1 MLRFI
6 FGASGSGKSYRL
18 RENIIE
24 RSRKEPQRNFLIVV
38 PDQFTMQTQMDIV
51 KQHPDHGIMNIDVV
65 SFSRLSHRIFEE
77 VGESHEKVLDDMG
90 KSLVLRHV
98 AEENK
103 GNLPVIGG
111 SMHKMGYIDEV
122 KSTIS
127 EFMQYGI
134 EPGMLDDIM
143 KVCENK
149 GALKSKLLDLQLLY
163 SEFKKYIKGNYIA
176 QEELLDVL
184 CRALP
189 SSKLIA
195 DSVIAFDGFTGF
207 TPIQYR
213 VISEIQRLASEV
225 IFSFSIGEEED
236 PYKYD
241 KDEEQ
246 NLFLLTKKTVHDL
259 LRLEYEN
266 EKNSGLVEVPDY
278 ERWADYRN
286 EHSDDVFLKAGEKGR
301 HANNPELAF
310 LEKHIFR
317 YGNEHY
323 GDADFQKN
331 KSDDADLNKSKAD
344 VNGGSLKASCESIR
358 ILEADTVNQEVQM
371 ALSSIRKLLRENRE
385 LHYRDFA
392 IVCGSMDRY
401 ATVISEEAEKY
412 NIPIYLDQTGNV
424 KLNPLVEAV
433 RSALLTVIS
442 KYSYESV
449 FHFLR
454 SGLSPLTSGETDI
467 LENYVRALGIRG
479 QKGWENEF
487 DRLPKNLMN
496 RLKKSGDDE
505 DNAII
510 EEEKKAYLKNL
521 NDLRIRTI
529 GALAPLFAAEGK
541 TVLDYSKALYE
552 FLMGLDAQAKMSEFE
567 SSFREQGDEIR
578 AKEYS
583 AIYRKVIALLDQVT
597 ALMGNEKITWKE
609 YADILDVG
617 FSDFE
622 IGTIPQSVDR
632 IVVGD
637 IERTRLKEVKTLFFL
652 GVNDDLIPKAAGS
665 GGIISDI
672 ERQYLADTL
681 TGIELA
687 PTPRQQM
694 YIQRLY
700 LYMNLTK
707 PSDRLYL
714 SFAHLDPDGKSIR
727 PAYLIGK
734 IRTLFP
740 GVKIKRYDDRACGD
754 VIQTPQNGIDYVAA
768 HLQDYAL
775 GYMDEEGE
783 RAFTGLFHAL
793 SGYRDRLA
801 RMIEAAGSGY
811 VHRPLSEAVA
821 SALYGNFLVNSVSRL
836 EKFAQCSYAHFLQ
849 FGLRLYER
857 EEFDFDHS
865 DMGTVFH
872 GALEVFSRKLG
883 ENDLT
888 WENFSKEQGEKIMEE
903 SLLEFVDGYNGNI
916 LESTKRNEYLMERIK
931 RILYRTV
938 DTLQYQLSKGSFVPK
953 SVETS
958 FDEVGDIDAINISLS
973 EDEKGRILQKMKLT
987 GSIDR
992 IDTYEDENHVYIKI
1006 IDFKSGTKDIQ
1017 LCSLYYGLQLQLV
1030 MYMNV
1035 ARGMAEATNKGKEAV
1050 PAAILYYHLADPVL
1064 DGNDIPEGAD
1074 GSDINAMVRK
1084 ELKTKGLIRED
1095 EEVAFLL
1102 DHDYAGGS
1110 DVVPLKLGSK
1120 GGFDKKISKV
1130 MAPEEFEEVSD
1141 YVSQLIKKSGRRIL
1155 QGDIEV
1161 NPYSMGTKDACSFCK
1176 FKSICGFEQSI
1187 PGYSCRQLPK
1197 LSKEE
1202 TLERIHT
1209 ELNA

>member
-6 FGASGSGKSYRL
+6 FGASGSGKSYQL
-18 RENIIE
+18 RENIIG
-24 RSRKEPQRNFLIVV
+24 RSTKEPKRNFLIVV

-98 AEENK
+98 AEEYK
-103 GNLPVIGG
+103 DKLPVIGG
-111 SMHKMGYIDEV
+111 SMNKMGYIDEV

-134 EPGMLDDIM
+134 EPQMLDDIM

-163 SEFKKYIKGNYIA
+163 SEFKNYIKGNYIA

-189 SSKLIA
+189 SSKLIR

-213 VISEIQRLASEV
+213 VISEILRLSSEV
-225 IFSFSIGEEED
+225 IFSFSIGEKEN
-236 PYKYD
+236 PYLYD
-241 KDEEQ
+241 KNEEQ

-266 EKNSGLVEVPDY
+266 VKNSGLVEVPDF
-278 ERWADYRN
+278 ERWAEYRN
-286 EHSDDVFLKAGEKGR
+286 EHSEDIFLKSGDNGR
-301 HANNPELAF
+301 HANNPELSF
-310 LEKHIFR
+310 LEKNLFR
-317 YGNEHY
+317 YNNEHY
-323 GDADFQKN
+323 GVAAGE
-331 KSDDADLNKSKAD
+331 SAEAPR
-344 VNGGSLKASCESIR
+344 CEHIK
-358 ILEADTVNQEVQM
+358 ILEADTTNQEVQM
-371 ALSSIRKLLRENRE
+371 TLATIRKLLRENDK
-385 LHYRDFA
+385 LSYRDFA

-401 ATVISEEAEKY
+401 GAVISEEAEKY
-412 NIPIYLDQTGNV
+412 NIPVYLDETGNV
-424 KLNPLVEAV
+424 KLNPLVEAI
-433 RSALLTVIS
+433 RSALLTVTKS
-442 KYSYESV
+442 YSYEAV

-454 SGLSPLTSGETDI
+454 CGLSPFSAGETDM

-479 QKGWENEF
+479 KKGWENEF
-487 DRLPKNLMN
+487 TGLPKQL
-496 RLKKSGDDE
+496 LKKFKVQSAKDIEDE
-505 DNAII
+505 TLKA
-510 EEEKKAYLKNL
+510 EKEQYLSVINE
-521 NDLRIRTI
+521 LRERAVST
-529 GALAPLFAAEGK
+529 LSPLFDAEGK
-541 TVLDYSKALYE
+541 TVLDYSTALYE
-552 FLMGLDAQAKMSEFE
+552 FLIKLEAQNKMADFE
-567 SSFREQGDEIR
+567 RAFHEQGDEVR
-578 AKEYS
+578 AKEY
-583 AIYRKVIALLDQVT
+583 ATIYRKVVALLDQVT
-597 ALMGNEKITWKE
+597 ALMGSEKITWKE
-609 YADILDVG
+609 YAEILDVG

-652 GVNDDLIPKAAGS
+652 GVNDDLIPKGAGS

-681 TGIELA
+681 NGIELA

-714 SFAHLDPDGKSIR
+714 TFAHLDPDGKSVR

-734 IRTLFP
+734 IRSLFP
-740 GVKIKRYDDRACGD
+740 GVTVERYDGRAGGD
-754 VIQTPQNGIDYVAA
+754 IIQTPQNGIDYVAA
-768 HLQDYAL
+768 HMQEYAL

-783 RAFTGLFHAL
+783 RAFSGLFHAL
-793 SGYRDRLA
+793 ADHKDRLV
-801 RMIEAAGSGY
+801 RMIDAAGSGY
-811 VHRPLSEAVA
+811 IHKPLSEAVA
-821 SALYGNFLVNSVSRL
+821 SALYGNFLSNSVSRL
-836 EKFAQCSYAHFLQ
+836 EKYAQCAYAHFLQ
-849 FGLRLYER
+849 YGLRLYER
-857 EEFDFDHS
+857 EEFDFDNS
-865 DMGTVFH
+865 DMGNVFH
-872 GALEVFSRKLG
+872 GALDIFTRKLD
-883 ENDLT
+883 ENGLT

-987 GSIDR
+987 GKIDR
-992 IDTYEDENHVYIKI
+992 IDTYEDADHVYIKI
-1006 IDFKSGTKDIQ
+1006 IDFKSGSKDIE

-1035 ARGMAEATNKGKEAV
+1035 ARGMAEATSKGKEV
-1050 PAAILYYHLADPVL
+1050 IPAAILYYHLADPVL
-1064 DGNDIPEGAD
+1064 DGDKFKEEATGD
-1074 GSDINAMVRK
+1074 DINAMVRK
-1084 ELKTKGLIRED
+1084 QLKAKGLIRED
-1095 EEVAFLL
+1095 RSVVNLL
-1102 DHDYAGGS
+1102 DREAGSAS
-1110 DVVPLKLGSK
+1110 DVIPVKFNKDGSFSK
-1120 GGFDKKISKV
+1120 TGNDTIS
-1130 MAPEEFEEVSD
+1130 AEDFEEVSQ
-1141 YVSQLIKKSGRRIL
+1141 YVTKLIKKNGKSIL
-1155 QGDIEV
+1155 DGNIEV
-1161 NPYSMGTKDACSFCK
+1161 NPYTMGSKEACTFCK
-1176 FKSICGFEQSI
+1176 FKSVCGFDQSM
-1187 PGYSCRQLPK
+1187 PGYTCRQLPNLK
-1197 LSKEE
+1197 DDEVM
-1202 TLERIHT
+1202 ERIRT
-1209 ELNA
+1209 EK

>member
-1 MLRFI
+1 MLRFV

-18 RENIIE
+18 REYIIE
-24 RSRKEPQRNFLIVV
+24 RSCKEPERNFLIVV

-103 GNLPVIGG
+103 SSLPVIGG

-149 GALKSKLLDLQLLY
+149 GALRSKLLDLQLLY
-163 SEFKKYIKGNYIA
+163 SEFKNYIKGNYIA

-213 VISEIQRLASEV
+213 VISEILRLTSEV
-225 IFSFSIGEEED
+225 IFSFSIGEEEN
-236 PYKYD
+236 PYLYD
-241 KDEEQ
+241 KNEEQ
-246 NLFLLTKKTVHDL
+246 DLFLLTKKTVHDL
-259 LRLEYEN
+259 LRLEYDN
-266 EKNSGLVEVPDY
+266 EKNSGLVDVPDF
-278 ERWADYRN
+278 ERWAEYRN
-286 EHSDDVFLKAGEKGR
+286 GHCDDVFLKAGEKGR
-301 HANNPELAF
+301 HAANPELAF
-310 LEKHIFR
+310 LEKHLFR

-323 GDADFQKN
+323 GDTDLQKD
-331 KSDDADLNKSKAD
+331 KIGDADG
-344 VNGGSLKASCESIR
+344 NGESPKASCESIR
-358 ILEADTVNQEVQM
+358 ILEADTINQEVQM
-371 ALSSIRKLLRENRE
+371 TLSSIRKLLRENRE

-401 ATVISEEAEKY
+401 ATAISEEAEKY

-424 KLNPLVEAV
+424 KLNPLVEAI

-454 SGLSPLTSGETDI
+454 SGLSPLSSGEADI

-487 DRLPKNLMN
+487 TRLPKNLAS

-505 DNAII
+505 DNAVI
-510 EEEKKAYLKNL
+510 EEEKKAYLDSL
-521 NDLRIRTI
+521 NDLRTRTI
-529 GALAPLFAAEGK
+529 GALGPLFAAEGK

-567 SSFREQGDEIR
+567 RKFREQGDEIR

-597 ALMGNEKITWKE
+597 GLMGNEKITWKE

-637 IERTRLKEVKTLFFL
+637 IERTRLKEVRTLFFL
-652 GVNDDLIPKAAGS
+652 GVNDDLIPKAAGT

-681 TGIELA
+681 NGIELA

-714 SFAHLDPDGKSIR
+714 TFAHLDPSGKSIR

-740 GVKIKRYDDRACGD
+740 GAKIEHYDGRACGD
-754 VIQTPQNGIDYVAA
+754 VIQTPQNGIDYVAS
-768 HLQDYAL
+768 HLQEYAL
-775 GYMDEEGE
+775 GYMNDEEE
-783 RAFTGLFHAL
+783 RAFSGLFHAL
-793 SGYRDRLA
+793 SGNRDRLA

-849 FGLRLYER
+849 YGLRLYER

-872 GALEVFSRKLG
+872 GALEVFSRKLS

-888 WENFSKEQGEKIMEE
+888 WENFTKEQGEKIMEE

-931 RILYRTV
+931 RILFRTV

-1006 IDFKSGTKDIQ
+1006 IDFKSGSKDFE

-1050 PAAILYYHLADPVL
+1050 PAAILYYHLSDPVL
-1064 DGNDIPEGAD
+1064 DGGDVSEDATGD
-1074 GSDINAMVRK
+1074 DINALVRK
-1084 ELKTKGLIRED
+1084 ALKTKGLIRED
-1095 EEVAFLL
+1095 EGVAFLL
-1102 DHDYAGGS
+1102 DHDFAGGS
-1110 DVVPLKLGSK
+1110 DVVPLKLKSS
-1120 GGFDKKISKV
+1120 GGFDKSKSKV
-1130 MAPEEFEEVSD
+1130 MAPEDFEQVSE
-1141 YVSQLIKKSGRRIL
+1141 YVSRLIKKSGRSIL
-1155 QGDIEV
+1155 QGNIEV
-1161 NPYSMGTKDACSFCK
+1161 NPYSMGSKDACTYCG
-1176 FKSICGFEQSI
+1176 FKSICGFEQAI

-1197 LSKEE
+1197 LDKDEV
-1202 TLERIHT
+1202 LERINT